1 VLSHLL
7 LPRSP
12 LMRFVQLYIWSI
24 LNRWSCLIF
33 FNTASLGQKRKKT
46 LNLQYL
52 RWFDHKRLNE
62 YTVMIL
68 VITRFYKY
76 LPTIVVSYLR
86 LTLRVNYTLS
96 YNILLITDSSYTLRG
111 FYSNHILKIP
121 NTIFKFFVCTLHVY

>member
-1 VLSHLL
+1 
-7 LPRSP
+7 
-12 LMRFVQLYIWSI
+12 
-24 LNRWSCLIF
+24 
-33 FNTASLGQKRKKT
+33 
-46 LNLQYL
+46 
-52 RWFDHKRLNE
+52 
-62 YTVMIL
+62 MIL